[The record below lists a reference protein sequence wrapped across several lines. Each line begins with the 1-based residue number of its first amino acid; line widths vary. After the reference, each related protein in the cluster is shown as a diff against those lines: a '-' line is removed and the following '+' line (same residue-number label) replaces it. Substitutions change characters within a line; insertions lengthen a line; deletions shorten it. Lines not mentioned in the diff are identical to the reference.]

1 MKTDTAAA
9 SMRRAMPALLFG
21 FFVMGFVDLVG
32 VATSYVKADFD
43 LSHTMANTLPMM
55 VFVWFALFSVPTG
68 LWMGRHGR
76 RATVAISLGVTAV
89 AMLIPVI
96 YYSFPVV
103 LAAFA
108 LLGIG
113 NTILQVSLNPM
124 VAAVVKPDKV
134 ASTLTLG
141 QFIKAISSMLGPVLA
156 GCVAAAWGDWK
167 LIFPVY
173 AVASLLSLIWL
184 LTAVRPD
191 KSGAADERQSTA
203 LASVW
208 GLLKNT
214 KIVLLFCGI
223 LCTVGLDVGIN
234 TAIPKL
240 MMERCGLPLHEAGFG
255 TSLYFFAR
263 TLGALAGA
271 FILARTSPSAFLKI
285 TIVAALAATTAFM
298 FVDGMWLLGT
308 IIVIIGAMWA
318 NVFSIIFTFALEAA
332 PDKSDEV
339 SALMIM
345 GVAGGALVPP
355 LMGLAADAGG
365 LTMSIVPLWICVV
378 YVLFLAFRRK

>member
-1 MKTDTAAA
+1 
-9 SMRRAMPALLFG
+9 MRRAMPALLFG

-43 LSHTMANTLPMM
+43 LSHTLANTLPMM
-55 VFVWFALFSVPTG
+55 VFVWFALFSIPTG
-68 LWMGRHGR
+68 IWMGRHGR
-76 RATVAISLGVTAV
+76 RATVAVSLGVTAA
-89 AMLIPVI
+89 AMIMPVLH
-96 YYSFPVV
+96 YSFPMV
-103 LAAFA
+103 LVAFA

-173 AVASLLSLIWL
+173 AVASVLSLIWL
-184 LTAVRPD
+184 LLAVKADNP
-191 KSGAADERQSTA
+191 AADERQGTS
-203 LASVW
+203 LASVRE
-208 GLLKNT
+208 LLGNK
-214 KIVLLFCGI
+214 KILMLFCGI
-223 LCTVGLDVGIN
+223 LCAVGLDVGIN

-240 MMERCGLPLHEAGFG
+240 MMERCALPLHEAGFG

-263 TLGALAGA
+263 TIGALAGA
-271 FILARTSPSAFLKI
+271 VILARTSPSDFLKI
-285 TIVAALAATTAFM
+285 TIVVALAAMTVFM
-298 FVDGMWLLGT
+298 FTDGLWVLGT
-308 IIVIIGAMWA
+308 LIVVIGAMWA
-318 NVFSIIFTFALEAA
+318 NVFSIIFTFALETA
-332 PDKSDEV
+332 PGKSDEV

-345 GVAGGALVPP
+345 GVAGGALIPP
-355 LMGLAADAGG
+355 VMGLAADGGG
-365 LTMSIVPLWICVV
+365 LTMSLIPLWLCAA
-378 YVLFLAFRRK
+378 YVLFLAFRKH